1 MPYARTRKLRII
13 AQDPSLK
20 VGGNI
25 LDAVVDVPHEEWAP
39 GPRGHR
45 VQVVDFDS
53 STGTFYLPP
62 PDSRTLGAGSDSGY
76 PFENASDDELLD
88 NPHFHSLNVYAIVMR
103 TLARFERALGRRVS
117 WSFGGSQI
125 NVAPHAFA
133 GANAFYSNRDQGLFF
148 GYFPS
153 LDGKKNIFTC
163 LSHDVVVHETTHA
176 LVDGLRE
183 RYIAPSSPDQAAFH
197 EGFADV
203 VALLSVFS
211 LPEVVEVLLDLGK
224 SGASKGTVAK
234 NSLTA
239 EKLRENALLK
249 MGEQMGDELLGVRG
263 DALRRSAD
271 LKPSPD
277 YYLDTDGEF
286 LEPHRRGEIFVA
298 AMMNSFLEVWC
309 RHLQT
314 LGTVSRGE
322 LDRGRVVQEGA
333 DAADRLLRMSIRAL
347 DYAPPTDLLFGDF
360 LSALLTADFE
370 AVPDDSRYNFRQ
382 VLRNN
387 FTNYGIRPASSRSV
401 DGESGIWDPPPDL
414 IYDRTHFESM
424 RRDPDE
430 VFRFIW
436 ENRKHEGLHLSE
448 EAYSKVLSVRP
459 CYRVGPDGFV
469 LRETVAEYIQIIT
482 LLARELPSRKIKI
495 PEGMS
500 EDQEVTLYGGGALI
514 FGEDGRL
521 KFHVHNS
528 LDNQEKQSERLKYL
542 QRFGFFDRRAAGRR
556 RFVSTHLRRAMRLT
570 TMPTEEV

>member
-1 MPYARTRKLRII
+1 MPYTRKRKLRII
-13 AQDPSLK
+13 AQDPSLR
-20 VGGNI
+20 VGGKI
-25 LDAVVDVPHEEWAP
+25 LDAVVDVPYEEWAP

-53 STGTFYLPP
+53 STGTFYPP
-62 PDSRTLGAGSDSGY
+62 PDPHALGSGKESGI

-103 TLARFERALGRRVS
+103 TLGRFERALGRRVS

-163 LSHDVVVHETTHA
+163 LSHDVVVHETAHA

-211 LPEVVEVLLDLGK
+211 LPEVVEVLLDLGTRGG
-224 SGASKGTVAK
+224 SEATITRD
-234 NSLTA
+234 SLTA
-239 EKLRENALLK
+239 ENLRKNALFK
-249 MGEQMGDELLGVRG
+249 MGEQMGGELSGVRG
-263 DALRRSAD
+263 DALRQSAD
-271 LKPSPD
+271 LDPSPAYISED
-277 YYLDTDGEF
+277 EF

-309 RHLQT
+309 KHLQT

-333 DAADRLLRMSIRAL
+333 DAANRLLRMSIRAL
-347 DYAPPTDLLFGDF
+347 DYAPPTDLLFKDF

-370 AVPDDSRYNFRQ
+370 AVPDDSRYKFRQ

-387 FTNYGIRPASSRSV
+387 FMNYGIRPASSRSV
-401 DGESGIWDPPPDL
+401 GGESGIWDPPPDL

-436 ENRKHEGLHLSE
+436 ENRTHEGLHLSE
-448 EAYSKVLSVRP
+448 DAYSRVLSVRP

-469 LRETVAEYIQIIT
+469 LRETVAEYIQIVT

-495 PEGMS
+495 PEGMP

-528 LDNQEKQSERLKYL
+528 LDNHEKQSERLKDL

-556 RFVSTHLRRAMRLT
+556 RFVSTHLRRAMRLIT
-570 TMPTEEV
+570 LPTEEV

>member
-1 MPYARTRKLRII
+1 MSYARTRKLRII

-20 VGGNI
+20 VGDKI
-25 LDAVVDVPHEEWAP
+25 LDAVVDVPHEEWAA

-53 STGTFYLPP
+53 STGTFYPP
-62 PDSRTLGAGSDSGY
+62 LDPETLGAGRELGC
-76 PFENASDDELLD
+76 PFEDATDGELLD
-88 NPHFHSLNVYAIVMR
+88 NPHFHSLNVYAVVMR

-224 SGASKGTVAK
+224 TGASEGTVNK

-239 EKLRENALLK
+239 EKLRKNALFK
-249 MGEQMGDELLGVRG
+249 MGEQMGGELSGVRG
-263 DALRRSAD
+263 DALRQSAELD
-271 LKPSPD
+271 PSPTYMSED
-277 YYLDTDGEF
+277 EF

-333 DAADRLLRMSIRAL
+333 DAANRLLRMSIRAL

-370 AVPDDSRYNFRQ
+370 AVPDDSRYDFRQ
-382 VLRNN
+382 VLREN
-387 FTNYGIRPASSRSV
+387 FMSYGIKPASSRSV
-401 DGESGIWDPPPDL
+401 GEESGIWDPPPPPDL

-448 EAYSKVLSVRP
+448 DAYSKVLSVRP
-459 CYRVGPDGFV
+459 CYRVGPAGFV
-469 LRETVAEYIQIIT
+469 LRETVAEYIQVIT
-482 LLARELPSRKIKI
+482 LRASELVSRQIKI
-495 PEGMS
+495 PEGMPD
-500 EDQEVTLYGGGALI
+500 DQEVTLYGGGALI

-528 LDNQEKQSERLKYL
+528 LDNHEKQSERLRYL

-570 TMPTEEV
+570 TLPTEEV